1 MRPSH
6 AGPCSDR
13 SRSAFALESFLS
25 AWQGWLLVLWLV
37 SQTEEIVLDE
47 GACHSKYF
55 QILQLL
61 LVYCIY

>member
-1 MRPSH
+1 MLDP
-6 AGPCSDR
+6 AVTDLGLP
-13 SRSAFALESFLS
+13 
-25 AWQGWLLVLWLV
+25 LLWNLFYLLGKDGFLWLV